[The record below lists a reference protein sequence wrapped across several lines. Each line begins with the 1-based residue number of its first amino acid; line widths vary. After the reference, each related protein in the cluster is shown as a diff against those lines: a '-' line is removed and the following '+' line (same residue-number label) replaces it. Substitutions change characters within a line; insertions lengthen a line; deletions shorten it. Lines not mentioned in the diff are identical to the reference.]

1 MTLNYITDCF
11 YEKRLNTALQGYNDL
26 SDRWISD
33 YDCFDRCLRT
43 DHQKCRSFEYWHK
56 DQSGLCIRAN
66 ISLADHSSITGH
78 SAFVDYYEINCR
90 KDMKAIR
97 PSEIYCPGD
106 QLFLTVRLN
115 GFNSNNILLGDK
127 NCKPT
132 WSNETYVQFITHI
145 DNCSLM
151 LTNGSIIGKLR
162 WEDMH
167 NNGNYTK
174 HYERFFTCPSNI
186 YQIRSIQQTST
197 IPTLPNI
204 RHTLPML
211 PSHGQMYHDDQKNTS
226 PYRINIK
233 WTLSTHSY
241 YCPESCLVSLYSLIN
256 VTLVDLSLLT
266 TRYSI
271 DSCDLKAISPYTNY
285 VQSKQLISQGCSIDP
300 SVIYA
305 PIQTSQLSIFY
316 FSFHLYHILK
326 EPIPFQIHCKVFINH
341 EKLKSHHHID
351 CASLLSND
359 NNRSSIIKNDKKD
372 YAYTLFRS
380 ASVFVTRHLEL
391 IQNEQPVIQHQQ
403 SNYYS

>member
-132 WSNETYVQFITHI
+132 
-145 DNCSLM
+145 C
-151 LTNGSIIGKLR
+151 
-162 WEDMH
+162 
-167 NNGNYTK
+167 
-174 HYERFFTCPSNI
+174 NI

-271 DSCDLKAISPYTNY
+271 DSCDLRAISPYTNY

-403 SNYYS
+403 SNYYY